1 MRKHWGKHPICVEVF
16 EDLDS
21 KIKINLSQMIVVLLL
36 LKIDFKNL
44 HVSSII
50 HKNLNLSENC
60 ACFDVSLGCSGYVY
74 GLSVIKS
81 FMNEND
87 LSKGLLFT
95 SDPFK
100 VIDESDK
107 GTSLLFEMEQLS
119 HLLGKNLN
127 SVFKI

>member
-1 MRKHWGKHPICVEVF
+1 MRAF

-21 KIKINLSQMIVVLLL
+21 KIKINLSQIDCCVVVTQNP
-36 LKIDFKNL
+36 DFKIP
-44 HVSSII
+44 HVSSIV

-87 LSKGLLFT
+87 LSKGYCLPLI
-95 SDPFK
+95 PIQK
-100 VIDESDK
+100 
-107 GTSLLFEMEQLS
+107 
-119 HLLGKNLN
+119 
-127 SVFKI
+127 